1 MPEFKSRLPLPDGH
15 VGIVPSVLSADMA
28 CLGRDVGAV
37 SKADWIQVDVMDGHF
52 VPNISYGPGLV
63 KTLRGITKLPL
74 DAHLM
79 IDNPADFI
87 LPFAKA
93 GADLITFHLEAAEH
107 PEKTIRQIKALGLSA
122 GLAIKPQTPV
132 SAAEPFMK
140 HLDLF
145 LVMTVNPGFGG
156 QAFMTECLGKVAQA
170 RELISRSGK
179 QIWLQVDGGIGPDT
193 APAAA
198 LAGADSLVA
207 GNAIFGNK
215 NPSQAVQKMRELC
228 A

>member
-1 MPEFKSRLPLPDGH
+1 MPDFNSRLPLPDGH

-28 CLGRDVGAV
+28 CMGRDVAAV
-37 SKADWIQVDVMDGHF
+37 SKADWLQVDVMDGHF

-63 KTLRGITKLPL
+63 KTLRGITKMPL

-79 IDNPADFI
+79 IDNPDDFI
-87 LPFAKA
+87 IPFAKA
-93 GADLITFHLEAAEH
+93 GADLITIHLEAVQD
-107 PEKTIRQIKALGLSA
+107 PGKVLKRIKTLGLSA
-122 GLAIKPQTPV
+122 GLAVKPQTPV
-132 SAAEPFMK
+132 AKAAPYFK
-140 HLDLF
+140 YLDLF

-156 QAFMTECLGKVAQA
+156 QAFMPECLEKVAQA
-170 RELISRSGK
+170 RELISRAGK

-193 APAAA
+193 APLAA

-207 GNAIFGNK
+207 GNAVFGTK